1 MAEPTKLPGK
11 SDPPGEQ
18 GPGTRRRRLLQGG
31 LAATPLLTLV
41 SRPVLGAARCVSA
54 SGFHS
59 MPASRHG
66 PEQVCSGR
74 SPDYWKQP
82 LHFAEWPPPYVPGTG
97 QDENGAIKPAALAES
112 SPTRFNAVFSPSPFE
127 EWMTLLDV
135 LEAGGGPPL
144 DVARHIVAA
153 LLNAAS
159 GFTPVLE
166 VPAVLTMWEEYASM
180 GYFEPTA
187 GVRWYNEEIVDY
199 LLSTMPS

>member
-41 SRPVLGAARCVSA
+41 SRPVLGATRCVSA

-59 MPASRHG
+59 MPASRPG

-74 SPDYWKQP
+74 SPGYWKQP
-82 LHFAEWPPPYVPGTG
+82 HHFGQWPKLYVPGPG
-97 QDENGAIKPAALAES
+97 HSEAAPPGPGEPV
-112 SPTRFNAVFSPSPFE
+112 PTRFNAVFSPSPFE
-127 EWMTLLDV
+127 KWMTLLDV

-159 GFTPVLE
+159 GFTPVLSVE
-166 VPAVLTMWEEYASM
+166 GVRIMWEEYASM

-187 GVRWYNEEIVDY
+187 GVKWYHEEIVDY